1 MTAKF
6 LIKFKSTLMLIVV
19 LMLTLATLSGCS
31 KDAKDVNQ
39 DNEVKEELTVTE
51 DNNEDDKD
59 TLDNSTDVK
68 NEDVDNNES
77 ENKDT
82 DNNDAVME
90 DVKDKIKINV
100 AALKGPTGMGMV
112 KLMEDAEADRTAND
126 YNFTIAGEADIISTG
141 LIKGEFDIAAIPC
154 NLASVLYNKTEGKIK
169 LAGINTLGVLYII
182 ETGDSINSIEDL
194 KGKTIYSTGYG
205 TTPQYTLNYL
215 LSLYGLDPEKD
226 LTIEY
231 KTEATEV
238 AAILQET
245 DDAIAMLPQPF
256 VTTVMMNND
265 RVRIALDI
273 EEEWASHNENSGV
286 VTGVVVVNSDFLDQ
300 HPQAVEEFL
309 NEYENSAKY
318 VNDNVDS
325 AAELV
330 EKYGLFKAAV
340 AKKAIPFCNITL
352 IRGLEMKEMVENYLK
367 VLYEQNPNAVGGAL
381 PTGPFYHIHE

>member
-39 DNEVKEELTVTE
+39 DNEVKEEL
-51 DNNEDDKD
+51 NNEDDKD